1 MRLKDKS
8 TGAGK
13 ATCTTRAVLYFSR
26 KHAANPLLCSCPAR
40 YRVPPGATPP
50 KAAPERKFEGIKL
63 EGGGVSVPAGTVS
76 SLTICAACYA
86 DEEGRRAMGAQQ
98 RLPAGVTPTDLVCEK
113 LEAMELWDRDP
124 DGDMESEFFETRQV
138 RCGALCCAWLRP
150 VPGPPR
156 RSLATWHHA
165 YGQPRLVL

>member
-1 MRLKDKS
+1 MPDAAIQQQHRHNKVVAPHALRCLELQ
-8 TGAGK
+8 A
-13 ATCTTRAVLYFSR
+13 CCLPAVLLRY
-26 KHAANPLLCSCPAR
+26 CPSR

-138 RCGALCCAWLRP
+138 RCAVPCGLGCGICPMPRP
-150 VPGPPR
+150 PLH
-156 RSLATWHHA
+156 SLAHS
-165 YGQPRLVL
+165 L